1 MLRGM
6 NSRTLLTRS
15 VVAVAA
21 LASLAMTGCRAN
33 DPPVWLSEEPA
44 ESGTWVAAA
53 GAPDWVT
60 NPPPR
65 DGAFVFVVEGRSNL
79 RGIAAGKRSPH
90 PDHDLAK
97 LLKARLE
104 PLADTG
110 VANPVDLAV
119 AVAVRSLRMTR
130 RACCEEILT
139 RKAVPGNTLCT
150 AWAMWETPVEPIAAC
165 FPEASRPAVRAAL
178 AAPEGV
184 PMSAPQ
190 RPR

>member
-1 MLRGM
+1 MKTHAFLIP
-6 NSRTLLTRS
+6 
-15 VVAVAA
+15 AA
-21 LASLAMTGCRAN
+21 LALFVLTGCRAN

-44 ESGTWVAAA
+44 ESGTWVSAA

-65 DGAFVFVVEGRSNL
+65 DGAFVFVVEGASNL

-90 PDHDLAK
+90 PDHALRDL
-97 LLKARLE
+97 LLRRLGPFSE
-104 PLADTG
+104 RGIAD
-110 VANPVDLAV
+110 PVDLAV
-119 AVAVRSLRMTR
+119 AAATQGLQMTR

-184 PMSAPQ
+184 PMSAPH